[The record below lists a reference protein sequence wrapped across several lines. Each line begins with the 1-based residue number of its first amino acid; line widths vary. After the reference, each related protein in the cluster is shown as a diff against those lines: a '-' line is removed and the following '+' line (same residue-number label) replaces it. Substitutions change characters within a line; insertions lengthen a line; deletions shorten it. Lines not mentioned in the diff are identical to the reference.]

1 MQIKRRF
8 TTAGKSPYEKI
19 PFRRATSEI
28 KNPDGSSSSSSRIS
42 PCPSIGA
49 RWRPTSS
56 PRSISARPACRRA
69 SSASRR
75 RRCPRG
81 CGARCADE
89 RALAERPEQRA
100 LHRRGRRPPGVRPPR
115 RHLDLLGLE
124 GRLLLERGRRPRLL
138 RRAPLHAGHAVR
150 RAQQPAM
157 VQHRPALG
165 LRHRRPRPGPL
176 LRRPR
181 HRRADAIAVGLRA
194 SPAARL
200 LHPVDRGRSRQ
211 RERHHGSVG
220 ARGAPLQVRLRHR
233 LQLLQAAL
241 REREA
246 VGRRQVLRPDELP
259 ARSATAPPAPSSP
272 AAPPGAPPRWWWS
285 TSTTRTSR
293 PTSTGR

>member
-28 KNPDGSSSSSSRIS
+28 KNPDGSSSSSSRTS

-49 RWRPTSS
+49 RWPPTSS

-75 RRCPRG
+75 RRCPPG

-89 RALAERPEQRA
+89 RALAERPEQRP
-100 LHRRGRRPPGVRPPR
+100 LRRRGRRPPGVRPPR

-124 GRLLLERGRRPRLL
+124 GRLLLERGRCPRLL

-150 RAQQPAM
+150 RAEQPAM

-181 HRRADAIAVGLRA
+181 HRRADALAVGLRA
-194 SPAARL
+194 S
-200 LHPVDRGRSRQ
+200 RSRTPASSS
-211 RERHHGSVG
+211 RSRTISSTRTASWTCGC
-220 ARGAPLQVRLRHR
+220 ARRA
-233 LQLLQAAL
+233 
-241 REREA
+241 
-246 VGRRQVLRPDELP
+246 
-259 ARSATAPPAPSSP
+259 SSSTAPAPAPTSP
-272 AAPPGAPPRWWWS
+272 SCARRTRSCRAAASPRA
-285 TSTTRTSR
+285 
-293 PTSTGR
+293 